1 MAQAELRLPTKSEL
15 SDNRSVSILPEKIDE
30 SEIWKNF
37 KNGDEA
43 SFIWIYQEYFGKL
56 YNYSMQF
63 NFEEEVVKDHIQELF
78 IYIRKNRER
87 LADVNSIKFYLY
99 KSIRRRL
106 LSGAKRKFS
115 IISIFSSDQNRVF
128 ELSIADS
135 AERQIIDQGTEQE
148 TKIRLTRSLNKLT
161 PRQREAV
168 QHFYYEGL
176 SYHEIAEVMDLKKV
190 KYARKLIYR
199 AIDSLR
205 KDLQSLKSLF

>member
-1 MAQAELRLPTKSEL
+1 MAQAELRLPIKTEL
-15 SDNRSVSILPEKIDE
+15 SNNQSVSIAPEKIDE
-30 SEIWKNF
+30 SVVWKNF

-43 SFIWIYQEYFGKL
+43 AFIWIYQEYFSKL

-63 NFEEEVVKDHIQELF
+63 SLEEEVVKDHIQELF

-115 IISIFSSDQNRVF
+115 IISIFSSDQNKIF
-128 ELSIADS
+128 ELSITES
-135 AERQIIDQGTEQE
+135 AEHQMINQGTESE
-148 TKIRLTRSLNKLT
+148 TKARLSKSLNKLT
-161 PRQREAV
+161 SRQREAV
-168 QHFYYEGL
+168 QHFFYEGL

-199 AIDSLR
+199 AIDTLR
-205 KDLQSLKSLF
+205 RDLQSLKSLF